1 MVIDKKPNSE
11 RGIIVSNELMN
22 RLHSAY
28 RTDFEAAKGLI
39 TRAADEARELSAEE
53 SVTYD
58 RLNEQMDAKLE
69 QINDLKKGEERAA
82 KLATI
87 IGDLEVTSA
96 KPLNNDAD
104 VLRAIINGEK
114 RSANFELRAL
124 ATATATTPVTFADFV
139 VEQLVEGN
147 PVYEGASK
155 IRTTDIRNI
164 TVPVM
169 AGTAPSAAFVSQ
181 GGTIS
186 ASDPVFTSIT
196 LGAYAAA
203 TLTLASREL
212 VDSAGF
218 NLVEYVGRAAGN
230 QIAYLAGSA
239 CTLGT
244 GTVQPTG
251 FVSALTTA
259 GALTTATKSGTVTS
273 TFFDALDLA
282 GVIYALSPKYR
293 NANTVWQISTG
304 AASKVRRLQDLN
316 GQFIWQ
322 PAVAAGAPE
331 TLLGYRVK
339 ENVHMA
345 AVASASKSVALL
357 HEPSF
362 YIREAGGVEVAT
374 SQERYF
380 EINSIG
386 IRTIYHVDSALPDTL
401 AGRVLVSANS

>member
-1 MVIDKKPNSE
+1 MSK
-11 RGIIVSNELMN
+11 ELMN
-22 RLHSAY
+22 RLHAAY
-28 RTDFEAAKGLI
+28 RADFEAAKGLI

-53 SVTYD
+53 SAQYD
-58 RLNEQMDAKLE
+58 RLNESMDAKLE
-69 QINDLKKGEERAA
+69 QINDLKKGEERST
-82 KLATI
+82 KLAAI
-87 IGDLEVTSA
+87 VGDLEVTSA
-96 KPLNNDAD
+96 KPINNDAD
-104 VLRAIINGEK
+104 VLRAIIAGEK

-169 AGTAPSAAFVSQ
+169 AGTAPSAAFVAQ

-251 FVSALTTA
+251 FVTALNTA

-282 GVIYALSPKYR
+282 AVVYAQQPKYR
-293 NANTVWQISTG
+293 NANSVWQISSG
-304 AASKVRRLQDLN
+304 AIRKVRQMTDLN

-322 PAVAAGAPE
+322 PAVAAGQPE

-345 AVASASKSVALL
+345 AVASASKSVAFL

-374 SQERYF
+374 SSERYF
-380 EINSIG
+380 EINSLG

-401 AGRVLVSANS
+401 AGRILVSANS